1 MHKSWLI
8 GARWLTTE
16 PNNVIDE
23 RQVSKCQ
30 KGSVGWLCVESKL
43 NIALCQI
50 RFSSRELTFYTINE

>member
-23 RQVSKCQ
+23 PQVPTFQ
-30 KGSVGWLCVESKL
+30 KGSVGRLCVDTER
-43 NIALCQI
+43 CQI